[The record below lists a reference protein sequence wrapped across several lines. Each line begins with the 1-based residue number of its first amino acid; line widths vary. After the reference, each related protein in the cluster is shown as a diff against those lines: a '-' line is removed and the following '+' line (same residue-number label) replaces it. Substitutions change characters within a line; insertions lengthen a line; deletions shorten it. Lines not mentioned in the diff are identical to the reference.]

1 MGLPLSGS
9 EMASEMNFIGFSHQA
24 HEAVGSGPADD
35 TGGTHLGRSNK
46 LPRFF
51 SLVNR
56 EQDLGSEGMRQ
67 AKMTYRPCGF
77 VQKYAGKTA
86 S

>member
-1 MGLPLSGS
+1 MFAIHFEKAVDEYRGVYQF
-9 EMASEMNFIGFSHQA
+9 MNQA
-24 HEAVGSGPADD
+24 FAA
-35 TGGTHLGRSNK
+35 T

-51 SLVNR
+51 TFINR
-56 EQDLGSEGMRQ
+56 EQDLGSEGLRQ

-77 VQKYAGKTA
+77 VKKHTGKL